1 MKSRHLRKRIMRGCA
16 NNIGVD
22 SILAP
27 CYNSAG
33 TAFCLACSALVSC
46 VFCKYAQKEAK
57 RTRFTGRCGGM
68 VYALVS
74 KTSPARGE
82 GSNLSIGT
90 YKKVRGVSSRARSGL
105 RRFCFCRKTPL
116 TGTTPFTLE
125 HLSTP
130 HLPYAFPGYH
140 SIC

>member
-22 SILAP
+22 SIFSP

-57 RTRFTGRCGGM
+57 RTGFTGRCGGT

-74 KTSPARGE
+74 KTSPARVE
-82 GSNLSIGT
+82 GSNLSIGISPFLASNSVHL
-90 YKKVRGVSSRARSGL
+90 YAH
-105 RRFCFCRKTPL
+105 PL
-116 TGTTPFTLE
+116 TLAR
-125 HLSTP
+125 LDRACS
-130 HLPYAFPGYH
+130 
-140 SIC
+140 